1 MTNNNVSVESIEN
14 TVNVSKVENN
24 VIIAAS
30 GTQGPIGQT
39 GPTGPQGPQGD
50 PGIGAYIHTQ
60 DTATSTWTINHNLGF
75 FPNVEIVDSAGSAVI
90 GNYQFINANTLVA
103 TFRDPFAGKAY
114 LS

>member
-1 MTNNNVSVESIEN
+1 MSENIVIVER
-14 TVNVSKVENN
+14 VENN
-24 VIIAAS
+24 VIVSSS
-30 GTQGPIGQT
+30 GVQ
-39 GPTGPQGPQGD
+39 GPQGVQGVQGIQGIQGD
-50 PGIGAYIHTQ
+50 PGIGAYTHTQ
-60 DTATSTWTINHNLGF
+60 DTASNSWTINHNLGF